1 MKKKYKKW
9 FLLQGIQPPMATTTV
24 YWETPNTMQEILSHK
39 EAGDE
44 KWECE
49 DLKRYWNSVNVFFL
63 RNIESGAI
71 KLIAMWYA
79 YHIEISNHEISGR

>member
-49 DLKRYWNSVNVFFL
+49 DLKKILKQCRCVFPAQHWKW
-63 RNIESGAI
+63 S
-71 KLIAMWYA
+71 
-79 YHIEISNHEISGR
+79 